1 MKCCLIADP
10 SEVIR
15 KVARHYLEQASCT
28 ALEAGTADEAMA
40 LIRQQNISAVLL
52 DAALPGMTTIEFLSA
67 LRFSGIAHRPVVI
80 YVTTENSTPDIRKAF
95 SAGADTYLIKPFD
108 RAAFMDTLR
117 NAGLAPVADAV
128 PSRPSDTPARA
139 LYASS

>member
-15 KVARHYLEQASCT
+15 KVARHYLEEASCT
-28 ALEAGTADEAMA
+28 ALEAGTADEAMT

-52 DAALPGMTTIEFLSA
+52 DAALPDMTTIEFLSA
-67 LRFSGIAHRPVVI
+67 LRFSGVAYRPVVI
-80 YVTTENSTPDIRKAF
+80 YVTTENSTSDIRKAF

-108 RAAFMDTLR
+108 RTAFMDTLR
-117 NAGLAPVADAV
+117 NAGLAPVADGV
-128 PSRPSDTPARA
+128 PPRSSDAPARA
-139 LYASS
+139 SYAPS